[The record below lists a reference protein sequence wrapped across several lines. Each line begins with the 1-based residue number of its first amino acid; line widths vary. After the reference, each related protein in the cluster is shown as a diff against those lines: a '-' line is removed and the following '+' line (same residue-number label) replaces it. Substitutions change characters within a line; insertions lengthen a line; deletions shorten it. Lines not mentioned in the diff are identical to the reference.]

1 MGGSHLSVAAPQL
14 RIGSFPPGYEGVP
27 QLSAYLILPF
37 SLFPRSAAL
46 ICPICVYIHRTSRK
60 E

>member
-1 MGGSHLSVAAPQL
+1 VDGNHLLVAAPQL
-14 RIGSFPPGYEGVP
+14 RIGSFPPGYEGYRSS
-27 QLSAYLILPF
+27 LLTSFFPF
-37 SLFPRSAAL
+37 SIPRSAAL